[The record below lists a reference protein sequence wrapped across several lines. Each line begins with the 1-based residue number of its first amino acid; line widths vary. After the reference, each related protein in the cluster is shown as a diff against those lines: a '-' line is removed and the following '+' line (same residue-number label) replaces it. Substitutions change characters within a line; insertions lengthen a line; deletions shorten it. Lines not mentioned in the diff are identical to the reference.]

1 MSDISIRRL
10 TSQQILATRFKSIPE
25 MVSWMGAM
33 QAQDYYMM
41 KWAVGLRIPLA
52 TDSAVEESLAKGEV
66 LRTHLLRPTWH
77 LVSATDLRWILE
89 LTAPQIKPFIRNWLK
104 RLELDGSVIENGK
117 AILEKAL
124 SGQNHLTREE
134 IARQLEQ
141 GNFSVSDLRLSHF
154 LMACELDGLI
164 CSGKTKG
171 KKQTYA
177 LLDERAPATGN
188 LSKEEALHRLAERYF
203 TSHGPATLQDFIWWS
218 GLTIRDSRKALD
230 LIKGRLETIK
240 TDEREHYFLPTSAV
254 QEQRQPK
261 AFLVP
266 AFDEFLISYRDR
278 TDALEKNHHSKAISN
293 NGIFRPTVVIDGT
306 VAGLWKKVIRK
317 GVVTVEYDFFRPIGK
332 EEQKRIDEAESQ
344 YLQFLK

>member
-154 LMACELDGLI
+154 LMACELDGLF
-164 CSGKTKG
+164 CSGKT
-171 KKQTYA
+171 
-177 LLDERAPATGN
+177 
-188 LSKEEALHRLAERYF
+188 
-203 TSHGPATLQDFIWWS
+203 
-218 GLTIRDSRKALD
+218 
-230 LIKGRLETIK
+230 
-240 TDEREHYFLPTSAV
+240 
-254 QEQRQPK
+254 
-261 AFLVP
+261 
-266 AFDEFLISYRDR
+266 
-278 TDALEKNHHSKAISN
+278 
-293 NGIFRPTVVIDGT
+293 
-306 VAGLWKKVIRK
+306 
-317 GVVTVEYDFFRPIGK
+317 
-332 EEQKRIDEAESQ
+332 
-344 YLQFLK
+344 